1 MPVDK
6 KTITVSAKVGRRTH
20 QDALDA
26 LTRTGAG
33 TMSRFIQA
41 CLANLIAAHQSG
53 ERIAEPVELV
63 RRLKKREER

>member
-1 MPVDK
+1 
-6 KTITVSAKVGRRTH
+6 
-20 QDALDA
+20 
-26 LTRTGAG
+26 
-33 TMSRFIQA
+33 MSRFIQA